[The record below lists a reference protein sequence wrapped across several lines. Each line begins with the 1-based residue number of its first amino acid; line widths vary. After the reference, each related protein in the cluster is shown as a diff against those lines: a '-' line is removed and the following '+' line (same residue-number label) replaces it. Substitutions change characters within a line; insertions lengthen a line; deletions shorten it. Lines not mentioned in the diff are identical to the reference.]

1 LAKTPSE
8 DEQQPTVDDLRRAIR
23 EITVGQFLLSTGST
37 LTSLAFGKLETR
49 ELEQAKVAIDAIQ
62 ALMPV
67 LETQVEPELLRDFDS
82 ALANLKIAYA
92 DAVARPE

>member
-1 LAKTPSE
+1 VSGLA
-8 DEQQPTVDDLRRAIR
+8 DEERQPTVEDLRQAIR

-37 LTSLAFGKLETR
+37 LASLAFGKLEAK
-49 ELEQAKVAIDAIQ
+49 ELEQAKVAIEAIQ

-67 LETQVEPELLRDFDS
+67 LETQVEPDLLRDFGS